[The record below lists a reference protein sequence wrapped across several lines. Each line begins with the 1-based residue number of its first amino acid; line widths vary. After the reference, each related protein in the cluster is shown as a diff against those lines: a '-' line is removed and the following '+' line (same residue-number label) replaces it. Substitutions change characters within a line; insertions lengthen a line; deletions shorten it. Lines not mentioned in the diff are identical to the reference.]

1 MQLTPEQVQSINVL
15 LSAVQ
20 VAQRRGAFSLQ
31 DAHTLQEAL
40 DRFFEFIDSF
50 PNPLLVAQNASFDL
64 RFINVRSGGK
74 LPNHS
79 VLDTMQLM
87 QQYLIPLLKTQSKAK
102 EGDPAARE
110 LLNKLYVKKEELYYY

>member
-40 DRFFEFIDSF
+40 DRLVPREEQERQAAEAASAGDTGDDDVPVSLSEEDDCCESEEVCEHDST
-50 PNPLLVAQNASFDL
+50 ADAS
-64 RFINVRSGGK
+64 
-74 LPNHS
+74 
-79 VLDTMQLM
+79 
-87 QQYLIPLLKTQSKAK
+87 
-102 EGDPAARE
+102 
-110 LLNKLYVKKEELYYY
+110 